1 LISPYGYRRIAG
13 AALGQCNDA
22 TTFKTAAFTVDEFF
36 ATVLRAEMSLVRS
49 DAGAVSPVRLAN
61 NDERKRSTK
70 MSGTFTKI
78 GRPLAAGGVI
88 LFALACIPAFAQIE
102 IKNEDV
108 DLKLGVQGQFWGDW
122 LQNPETGGYAQNLYL
137 RRGRLM
143 FGGDIS
149 DDISFFFQTD
159 DPNLGKTPKTLNT
172 GFVIQDAFLEW
183 KVNNAFR
190 VDGGLMLVP
199 FARQALQATTSFYQ
213 IDISNISTVNNS
225 STASSALRDMGFQAR
240 GFLLDDHLLYRMGMF
255 DGERDSNARNSLRT
269 AGYVQYDFFSTETGY
284 SFVGTALGLKKI
296 LAVDGGFDKQG
307 RYRSWSGNV
316 ASDTPVRH
324 GDEVGVNFQYIH
336 YDGENMFL
344 TIPDQNDLLLELAYY
359 IHRVKFQ
366 PFAAVS
372 SQNFV
377 AADSESKDLERY
389 GSGVNY
395 YIRGQHL
402 KWTLQYNRIVPR
414 NTATRPGNEM
424 TMQLQLFYF

>member
-1 LISPYGYRRIAG
+1 
-13 AALGQCNDA
+13 
-22 TTFKTAAFTVDEFF
+22 
-36 ATVLRAEMSLVRS
+36 
-49 DAGAVSPVRLAN
+49 
-61 NDERKRSTK
+61 
-70 MSGTFTKI
+70 MSGNLTKI
-78 GRPLAAGGVI
+78 AHSLTAGSVI
-88 LFALACIPAFAQIE
+88 LFTLSCIPASAQIE

-122 LQNPETGGYAQNLYL
+122 TQSQETGGYAQNLFL

-143 FGGDIS
+143 FGGDIGS
-149 DDISFFFQTD
+149 DITFFFQTD
-159 DPNLGKTPKTLNT
+159 DPNLGKTPKALNS
-172 GFVIQDAFLEW
+172 GFLIQDAFLEW
-183 KVNNAFR
+183 KVNHAFR

-199 FARQALQATTSFYQ
+199 FARQPLQATTSYYQ

-225 STASSALRDMGFQAR
+225 STSSSALRDMGFQAR
-240 GFLLDDHLLYRMGMF
+240 GFFLNDHLLYRMGMF
-255 DGERDSNARNSLRT
+255 EGERDADARNSLRT
-269 AGYVQYDFFSTETGY
+269 AGYLQYDFFSTETGY
-284 SFVGTALGLKKI
+284 SFVGTALGQKKI

-336 YDGENMFL
+336 YDGQQMFL
-344 TIPDQNDLLLELAYY
+344 AIPNQNDLLLELAYY
-359 IHRVKFQ
+359 LHRVKFQ

-377 AADSESKDLERY
+377 GADAKSKDLERY

-395 YIRGQHL
+395 YIRDQHL
-402 KWTLQYNRIVPR
+402 KWTLQYNRTVPR
-414 NTATRPGNEM
+414 NSTTKPGNEM